1 VECSGLWVEKLEKLL
16 KLLKV
21 LSLWGF
27 GESG

>member
-1 VECSGLWVEKLEKLL
+1 MECSGLWVEKLEKLL